1 MSTEAPA
8 RVNVAANLGGMT
20 LKSLLENPTVLKPPP
35 EPNQNE
41 KDQKQLDWSK
51 DVDPTLIASAF
62 LGPNL
67 WNKTI
72 AADSDDFKDF
82 KLEYMDLD
90 EFLAENGIP
99 VNHENDH
106 HSASL
111 PTTSQTVMQHSPPPT
126 YTTMTTMQPAMAY
139 GQHPRSPPMDLNKR
153 KHSYHHPGN
162 IPIQMTPPIMMLP
175 GIHLPMSRHEL
186 ATINGHHKDRTGPWD
201 SHKARAEAPYV
212 SMASVYQRIL
222 YRLDGETD
230 QPVPMLEQRFYEP
243 KTGCPAPNFK
253 YGSHKLF
260 LHKSNGDTLCCE
272 NVDSQHVDGK
282 QFHGEKRRPPPLI
295 QKLPSGHLHI
305 SDVRSIADPKL
316 PPCEL
321 MPRGEI
327 DIKPLVSSLLPRM
340 DHKQQNIAHD
350 STRPVTEQAE
360 HEQAPDKL
368 SSVYVSPSAPL
379 RTPSRSSYYSTEAW
393 SDADSAE
400 PEDLTLSSTSGGH
413 YRQQL
418 SPTPGVS
425 PPPHL
430 TAEDVIPKVDI
441 SLDPGDLALAS
452 IPGAKEDFDP
462 RKRAFTD
469 DELKPQPMMKKSK
482 KVYVPTDLKDDRY
495 WQRRQKNNMAAKRS
509 RDARRVKENQIAMR
523 ASFLEK
529 ENNAL
534 KEELLKVKEENAYLK
549 KKLTKYE
556 P

>member
-99 VNHENDH
+99 VNHEDDH

-139 GQHPRSPPMDLNKR
+139 GQHPRSPPMDLNK
-153 KHSYHHPGN
+153 P
-162 IPIQMTPPIMMLP
+162 
-175 GIHLPMSRHEL
+175 
-186 ATINGHHKDRTGPWD
+186 
-201 SHKARAEAPYV
+201 
-212 SMASVYQRIL
+212 
-222 YRLDGETD
+222 
-230 QPVPMLEQRFYEP
+230 
-243 KTGCPAPNFK
+243 
-253 YGSHKLF
+253 
-260 LHKSNGDTLCCE
+260 
-272 NVDSQHVDGK
+272 
-282 QFHGEKRRPPPLI
+282 
-295 QKLPSGHLHI
+295 
-305 SDVRSIADPKL
+305 
-316 PPCEL
+316 
-321 MPRGEI
+321 
-327 DIKPLVSSLLPRM
+327 
-340 DHKQQNIAHD
+340 
-350 STRPVTEQAE
+350 
-360 HEQAPDKL
+360 
-368 SSVYVSPSAPL
+368 
-379 RTPSRSSYYSTEAW
+379 
-393 SDADSAE
+393 
-400 PEDLTLSSTSGGH
+400 STSGGH

>member
-1 MSTEAPA
+1 MAYVTNMFRYPVPRPA
-8 RVNVAANLGGMT
+8 T
-20 LKSLLENPTVLKPPP
+20 
-35 EPNQNE
+35 E

-99 VNHENDH
+99 VNHEDDH

-186 ATINGHHKDRTGPWD
+186 ATINGHHKDRAGPWD
-201 SHKARAEAPYV
+201 SHKAQAEAPYV

-222 YRLDGETD
+222 YRLDRETD

-243 KTGCPAPNFK
+243 KTGCPAPNLK

-350 STRPVTEQAE
+350 SNRPVTEQAE

-368 SSVYVSPSAPL
+368 SSVFDQRRPL
-379 RTPSRSSYYSTEAW
+379 QTAAVP
-393 SDADSAE
+393 
-400 PEDLTLSSTSGGH
+400 H
-413 YRQQL
+413 
-418 SPTPGVS
+418 PGVS

-441 SLDPGDLALAS
+441 SLD
-452 IPGAKEDFDP
+452 PGAKEDFDP